1 MVLNFFI
8 HIINLVEIND
18 AYIILFCFVIQD
30 AKNNMAV
37 LSASSKVAGLTDG
50 GAARDDKR
58 DQRRKKASG

>member
-1 MVLNFFI
+1 MTLTLF
-8 HIINLVEIND
+8 
-18 AYIILFCFVIQD
+18 FCFVIQD

-58 DQRRKKASG
+58 DQRRKKASGLHNGNPLW